1 MNSGIFSV
9 GNDGAEEY
17 PNLPKDAQS
26 TDLSLSLYLPMC
38 LTGESFQNTLGLG
51 FPEMIPF
58 LLQLL
63 KLGNA

>member
-17 PNLPKDAQS
+17 LNNLPKDAQS

-38 LTGESFQNTLGLG
+38 LIGESFQNTLLG

-58 LLQLL
+58 LLELL